1 MLHDVTAAGRRC
13 LPFNRRAAR
22 MPAAL
27 PPLIMD
33 IGNEHR

>member
-1 MLHDVTAAGRRC
+1 MLHDVTAAGRC
-13 LPFNRRAAR
+13 LPFNSRAAR

-33 IGNEHR
+33 MSNEYR